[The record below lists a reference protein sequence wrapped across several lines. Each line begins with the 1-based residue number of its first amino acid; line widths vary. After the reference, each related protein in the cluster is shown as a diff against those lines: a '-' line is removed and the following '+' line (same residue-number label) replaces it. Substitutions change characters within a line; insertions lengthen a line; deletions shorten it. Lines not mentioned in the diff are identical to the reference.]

1 MPFASSGALN
11 SPLLTVLT
19 VLDNCAVHRCSVS
32 INLRCVLL
40 MTKQEMIT
48 NQLLLLIF
56 PSTLAQIETVKPF
69 SVISDIKVVF

>member
-1 MPFASSGALN
+1 M
-11 SPLLTVLT
+11 T
-19 VLDNCAVHRCSVS
+19 
-32 INLRCVLL
+32 RCVLL

-56 PSTLAQIETVKPF
+56 PSSLAQIETVKPF